1 MNARG
6 LPRPATWV
14 RWVQVMTAGAVLAL
28 TTAAPAAFAQEAADV
43 GSISDEQGRFALP
56 VPVGW
61 DASTGDGA
69 VALVSPEEGV
79 EVHVAAFD
87 QLPPDELVAAMWA
100 IVDPSFSAPLP
111 EPSAVPSREGVE
123 ETWLYDYRPSGGQ
136 LNQVVVEMAEQ
147 GGFVTIVRGR
157 LADAQRRA
165 AQVAQI
171 TTGLEITGVEEIDLS
186 GLDPALTAEDLEALR
201 SYIDQAMTS
210 MDVPGTSVAVV
221 LDGEV
226 VLLEGF
232 GVRERGRE
240 EPVTP
245 STLMMIGSTGK
256 TMTSLLVAHLADK
269 GRLTWDTPVQEI
281 LPEFALADPEISR
294 QVTIRHLLCACTGVP
309 RRDFEFAFN
318 ADTLTAE
325 QIIASLQTFE
335 VFTGFGE
342 AFQYS
347 NQLIGTAGWAAAA
360 ANGAEWGYL
369 NQGYF
374 DAMQAEIFG
383 PLGMTNTMF
392 SLEQVQSSGNY
403 SMPHELT
410 AGGSRAPIPVKDERI
425 VLAVAP
431 AGAPWSTAEDMSRY
445 LATLMNRGTSP
456 DGVTVASPENLGE
469 VWTPQVAVD
478 ANASYGLGWF
488 LQDYQGLQLIHHG
501 GNTLGFTTD
510 LAFLPDV
517 GLGIVVLTNARAAT
531 SFAESIRFR
540 LFELAFDLPERAG
553 PQAELAWANQK
564 SELPDLT
571 AARPIEPAEVEGL
584 TGRYSNP
591 DLGEVEV
598 SYADGSLI
606 FDAGE
611 FSMAFRSTE
620 DIANASAPFVA
631 TTGLLIGEP
640 LAVSREGEA
649 RALIF
654 GEGAT
659 EYRFDPAP

>member
-1 MNARG
+1 
-6 LPRPATWV
+6 
-14 RWVQVMTAGAVLAL
+14 MTAGALLAF
-28 TTAAPAAFAQEAADV
+28 TATAPAAFAQATADV
-43 GSISDEQGRFALP
+43 RTISDEQGRFDLP
-56 VPVGW
+56 VPAGW
-61 DASTGDGA
+61 EASAQRGA
-69 VALVSPEEGV
+69 VALVSPEEGI

-87 QLPPDELVAAMWA
+87 QLSPDELVTAMWS

-111 EPSAVPSREGVE
+111 ERSAVPSREGVD

-136 LNQVVVEMAEQ
+136 VIQVIVETAEQ

-171 TTGLEITGVEEIDLS
+171 TTGLEITGIEAVDLS
-186 GLDPALTAEDLEALR
+186 GIDPALTAEDLDALR
-201 SYIDQAMTS
+201 SYIGQAMTS
-210 MDVPGTSVAVV
+210 MDIPGTSVAVV

-240 EPVTP
+240 APITP
-245 STLMMIGSTGK
+245 NTLMMIGSTGK
-256 TMTSLLVAHLADK
+256 TMTSMLVARLADE
-269 GRLTWDTPVQEI
+269 GRLSWDTPVQEI

-309 RRDFEFAFN
+309 RRDLEFLFN
-318 ADTLTAE
+318 SDALTAE

-347 NQLIGTAGWAAAA
+347 NQLIGAAGWAAAA
-360 ANGAEWGYL
+360 ANGAEWGNL
-369 NQGYF
+369 DQGYF
-374 DAMQAEIFG
+374 DAMQTEIFG

-392 SLEQVQSSGNY
+392 SLEQVQSSDNY

-410 AGGSRAPIPVKDERI
+410 AGGPRSPMPVTDERA

-445 LATLMNRGTSP
+445 LATLMKRGTSP

-478 ANASYGLGWF
+478 AVTSYGLGWF
-488 LQDYQGLQLIHHG
+488 LEDYHGLQLIHHG
-501 GNTLGFTTD
+501 GNTLGFTSD
-510 LAFLPDV
+510 LAFLPDA
-517 GLGIVVLTNARAAT
+517 GLGIVVLTNARAAN
-531 SFAESIRFR
+531 SFADSVRFR

-553 PQAELAWANQK
+553 NQAELAWANQQ
-564 SELPDLT
+564 SELLSEAA
-571 AARPIEPAEVEGL
+571 AARPIEPAEAEAL

-606 FDAGE
+606 LDAGE

-620 DIANASAPFVA
+620 GIENASAPFVA
-631 TTGLLIGEP
+631 TTGLLVGMP
-640 LAVSREGEA
+640 LAVSSEGEE
-649 RALIF
+649 RALVF
-654 GEGAT
+654 GEGAI
-659 EYRFDPAP
+659 EYRFNAAP